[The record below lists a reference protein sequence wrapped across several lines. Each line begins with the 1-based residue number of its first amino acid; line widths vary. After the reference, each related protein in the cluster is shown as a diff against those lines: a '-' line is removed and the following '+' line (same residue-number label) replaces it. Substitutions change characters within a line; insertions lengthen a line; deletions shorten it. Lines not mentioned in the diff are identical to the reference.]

1 LVHRRPHLSA
11 SLRSP
16 LSRARKPL
24 RYLTIDDAVAL
35 ALKGN
40 REDSKRLVV
49 GTTVRCATRRPAT
62 GNARIQRWVHTGF
75 NPAGGSAA
83 EVFVKRSDA
92 VLRDR
97 MPVTLR
103 SRPGIAIAMRTYE
116 AARDL
121 LTSQQKAYKLGSI
134 VSPRIH
140 GRGCWG
146 SRVETILLAA
156 LHVFSHAPYLV
167 GRLTRVATL
176 VGRCGGAPME

>member
-1 LVHRRPHLSA
+1 VVAFRRHVHSDRHRAVVRSQPGERGAWPITTGCRHCA
-11 SLRSP
+11 S
-16 LSRARKPL
+16 
-24 RYLTIDDAVAL
+24 
-35 ALKGN
+35 
-40 REDSKRLVV
+40 
-49 GTTVRCATRRPAT
+49 VRFAT

-75 NPAGGSAA
+75 NPAVGSAA

-92 VLRDR
+92 ALRDR

-116 AARDL
+116 AARDP

-146 SRVETILLAA
+146 SRVETVLLAA

-167 GRLTRVATL
+167 GRVTRVATL